1 MTGVSVVVLCGPPG
15 VGKSSLAEE
24 MFDQLSVHD
33 VRHAV
38 IDVDALCLCWPF
50 RPGDRY
56 NTQTAVENLAAVWAG
71 YRRQGISRLILAR
84 VVESEADI
92 ARLLSAVP
100 GADHATV
107 CQLTARPET
116 IEERIRRREVGSS
129 AEPLV
134 ARSREI
140 AVTAPEADFAD
151 IVLDT
156 EATPLSELAA
166 DLLKR
171 LGWLG

>member
-1 MTGVSVVVLCGPPG
+1 
-15 VGKSSLAEE
+15 
-24 MFDQLSVHD
+24 MFDQLSAHD

-38 IDVDALCLCWPF
+38 IDVDALCLSWPF

-56 NTQTAVENLAAVWAG
+56 NTQTAVENLAAVWTG
-71 YRRQGISRLILAR
+71 YHRQGIRRLILAR
-84 VVESEADI
+84 VVESEADV
-92 ARLLSAVP
+92 AHLLSAVP
-100 GADHATV
+100 GADHPTV
-107 CQLTARPET
+107 CQLTARPAT

-129 AEPLV
+129 VEPLV

-140 AVTAPEADFAD
+140 AAIAPEPDFAD
-151 IVLDT
+151 LVLDT
-156 EATPLSELAA
+156 DSTSLRELAA

>member
-1 MTGVSVVVLCGPPG
+1 
-15 VGKSSLAEE
+15 
-24 MFDQLSVHD
+24 MFDQLSAHD

-50 RPGDRY
+50 RSGDRY
-56 NTQTAVENLAAVWAG
+56 NNQTAVENLAAVWST
-71 YRRQGISRLILAR
+71 YSRQGIGRLILAR
-84 VVESEADI
+84 VVESDADV
-92 ARLLSAVP
+92 AQLLAAVP

-107 CQLTARPET
+107 CQLTARPAT

-129 AEPLV
+129 TEPLV
-134 ARSREI
+134 ARSLEL
-140 AVTAPEADFAD
+140 AVTAPEPDFAD
-151 IVLDT
+151 LVLDT
-156 EATPLSELAA
+156 ESAPLSELAA